1 MIQLQ
6 LQLNSFMLVLFEYFK
21 TRTLSMIYYCLTKI
35 YLLCKNETN
44 YPFINR
50 SIENGAFESC
60 AFYEI

>member
-1 MIQLQ
+1 MIQFQ
-6 LQLNSFMLVLFEYFK
+6 LQENSLMDVLFKYFK
-21 TRTLSMIYYCLTKI
+21 TRTLAMIYYCLKKFH
-35 YLLCKNETN
+35 LLCKYQTN